1 LQRIPQVIGNGAKD
15 IRKVAWC
22 SGGAQG
28 YFEAA
33 IVQGVDAYITGEI
46 SEQNYHLAQESGVAF
61 ISAGHHA
68 TERFG
73 IQALGE
79 HLSSHFSLV
88 HRFFDQ
94 NNPV

>member
-1 LQRIPQVIGNGAKD
+1 M
-15 IRKVAWC
+15 AWC
-22 SGGAQG
+22 SGAGQN

-33 IVQGVDAYITGEI
+33 IAQGVDAYITGEI

-68 TERFG
+68 TERLG

-79 HLSSHFSLV
+79 HLAGQFGLQ